1 MEKQAFQNYVKN
13 IILPMFTGSVVIG
26 EVESNAR
33 DNEVALGPGGTVL
46 IKPSKNDEYRLIL
59 KRNIAFKNT
68 EVSLLKEIISEIS
81 KIHDS
86 GFLDKSYIGR
96 MNMTA
101 IEKAIC
107 DSVSEIANET
117 LLDIVMILETFANR
131 TYEGKR
137 INFGIIINEVQECEN
152 PAKNIYYREM
162 FGYDFFAVLSNG
174 IQSCVE
180 FDKNGYY
187 LGHMS
192 LEKLRFKPTIC
203 PYDYMSFARYCDGGR
218 IGLVLTNQGEI
229 LMFKNR
235 NLIFSKKRGIWNSYS
250 HEEIIA
256 LLSNRTSQSI
266 KEIRKSLYF
275 TALDVAFA
283 GTGGCIVY
291 LNKEYSDLALS
302 HIDIEDILTE
312 KHYDVKRTQMA
323 DFPKRRKGDESFVD
337 YSKIDYQT
345 FVNNYEKTK
354 TSSLKATIEGRK
366 FHELNRK
373 LRQELA
379 SIDGATIIDSDGTI
393 IACGAIV
400 RIEGGSSGGGRLAA
414 TKTLG
419 RYGVAV
425 KISQDGTMQAFMTD
439 KKDKN
444 KKVKEI
450 FSVG

>member
-1 MEKQAFQNYVKN
+1 MEKLAFQNYVKN

-46 IKPSKNDEYRLIL
+46 IKPTKNDEYRLIL

-81 KIHDS
+81 KIYNS
-86 GFLDKSYIGR
+86 GFLEKGYIDR

-107 DSVSEIANET
+107 DSATEIASDT
-117 LLDIVMILETFANR
+117 LLDTVMILDSFANR

-152 PAKNIYYREM
+152 PSKNIYYKEM
-162 FGYDFFAVLSNG
+162 FGNDFFAVLSNG

-235 NLIFSKKRGIWNSYS
+235 NLIFAKKRGVWNSYS

-312 KHYDVKRTQMA
+312 KHYEIKRSQLA
-323 DFPKRRKGDESFVD
+323 ELPKRRSKDESVID
-337 YSKIDYQT
+337 YAKIDYNT
-345 FVNNYEKTK
+345 YVENYEKTK

-379 SIDGATIIDSDGTI
+379 SVDGATIIDSDGTI
-393 IACGAIV
+393 IACGAII

-439 KKDKN
+439 KKDKD